1 MPKPTTPIAGG
12 REFLLYTFC
21 SLFCCWNIETT
32 MVNFFKGLLSR
43 RKPGIGIELAP
54 DRLNIA
60 KIKKQGNRLQ
70 AQVYTE
76 EVPEDSFADGQ
87 IADPPGMAELIDEV
101 LSEHQIKDR
110 QVATAIPVQGAT
122 IRSILVPAELDDE
135 SELRDFMNQEAGL
148 YLPFPREEADLDY
161 QKLIPIDGQPL
172 VDEDGT
178 EKVQVLLVATR
189 KDITQTYI
197 DTFTEAGLKIDVL
210 EVSSFALL
218 RTIREQLQ
226 QFTPNEAVIVTD
238 IAFDSTEITI
248 AVDGVPQFSRT
259 IPIGGYHLNSAVLE
273 AADLPPS
280 RNLEKLQEMTIPAN
294 PTDIMGMSM
303 GGTSPDTAAMLKVL
317 QELSDELRRSID
329 FYLNQTDGLEV
340 AQLLLAGP
348 GSVVGQLDEYLMQR
362 LSLPTSRIDP
372 IETLSLDIDED
383 TMPLLQRPSMGV
395 VLGLGLRE
403 V

>member
-1 MPKPTTPIAGG
+1 
-12 REFLLYTFC
+12 
-21 SLFCCWNIETT
+21 

-76 EVPEDSFADGQ
+76 EVPEDAFADGQ
-87 IADPPGMAELIDEV
+87 ITDPPGMAELIDEV

-135 SELRDFMNQEAGL
+135 KSELRDYINQEAGL

-178 EKVQVLLVATR
+178 EQVQVLLVATR

-226 QFTPNEAVIVTD
+226 QFTPNEAAIVTD
-238 IAFDSTEITI
+238 IAFDSTEITM

-280 RNLEKLQEMTIPAN
+280 RNLEKLQEMSIPAN

-362 LSLPTSRIDP
+362 LSIPTSRIDP
-372 IETLSLDIDED
+372 IETLSLDIDEE
-383 TMPLLQRPSMGV
+383 TIPLLQRPSMGV